1 MKVFRTIS
9 SIVLSLLV
17 IVSSSSFM
25 VGIHL
30 CSGNIQDVALFT
42 KANSCANEKKMPPCH
57 KQESTP
63 CCEDQAIIH
72 EGQDIK
78 SDVFKLH
85 LSAIPALDI
94 EQSFILISEVIPSA
108 PFSRIKYYNY
118 DSPLRSTDRTV
129 AHQVF
134 LI

>member
-30 CSGNIQDVALFT
+30 CSGNVQDVALFT
-42 KANSCANEKKMPPCH
+42 EANSCVNEKKMPPCH
-57 KQESTP
+57 KQESKP
-63 CCEDQAIIH
+63 CCEDQTIIY
-72 EGQDIK
+72 EGQNIK
-78 SDVFKLH
+78 TDVFKLH

-94 EQSFILISEVIPSA
+94 EQSFILISEIIPSA
-108 PFSRIKYYNY
+108 PFSRMKYHNY
-118 DSPLRSTDRTV
+118 DSPLRSPDLTL

>member
-1 MKVFRTIS
+1 MNLFRTIS
-9 SIVLSLLV
+9 SIAFCLLV
-17 IVSSSSFM
+17 VISSSSFM

-30 CSGNIQDVALFT
+30 CGGNIQDVALFT

-57 KQESTP
+57 KHESTP

-78 SDVFKLH
+78 SDAFKLQ
-85 LSAIPALDI
+85 LSAIPVLDI
-94 EQSFILISEVIPSA
+94 EQSFVLVSEVIPSA

-118 DSPLRSTDRTV
+118 DSPLRSTDLTV
-129 AHQVF
+129 AHQLF